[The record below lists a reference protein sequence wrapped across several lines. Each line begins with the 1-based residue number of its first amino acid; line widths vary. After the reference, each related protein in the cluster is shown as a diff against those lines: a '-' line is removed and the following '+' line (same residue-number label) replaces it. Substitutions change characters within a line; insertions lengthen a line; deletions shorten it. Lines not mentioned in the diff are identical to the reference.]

1 MRIHLVTLV
10 LCGLLTAIAP
20 SVASAARVNS
30 SADALAKADQEQT
43 PATKPTV
50 NLNTA
55 TVDQLTTLPGVGKRT
70 AELIIEYRTKS
81 GGFKKIEELMNVKGI
96 GEKTFLK
103 LKPLVSAPPKT
114 DKTGA

>member
-1 MRIHLVTLV
+1 MRIHLVSIV
-10 LCGLLTAIAP
+10 LCGVLTAMTPAIGFG
-20 SVASAARVNS
+20 ASIGL
-30 SADALAKADQEQT
+30 SAGALAKAEQEQ
-43 PATKPTV
+43 PAPKSTV

-55 TVDQLTTLPGVGKRT
+55 TIDQLTTLPGVGRKT

>member
-10 LCGLLTAIAP
+10 LCGVLTAMTPAAGFGAP
-20 SVASAARVNS
+20 LSAE
-30 SADALAKADQEQT
+30 ALATADQEQ
-43 PATKPTV
+43 PAAKSTV

-55 TVDQLTTLPGVGKRT
+55 TVDQLTTLPGVGRKT

-114 DKTGA
+114 DKPGA

>member
-1 MRIHLVTLV
+1 MRIHLVTLG
-10 LCGLLTAIAP
+10 LCGVLTAFAP
-20 SVASAARVNS
+20 
-30 SADALAKADQEQT
+30 ALAFSAPVDQEQA
-43 PATKPTV
+43 PASKPTV

-55 TVDQLTTLPGVGKRT
+55 TVDQLTTLPGVGRKT

>member
-1 MRIHLVTLV
+1 MRIHLVSLV
-10 LCGLLTAIAP
+10 LCGVLTATMPAIAFGAP
-20 SVASAARVNS
+20 
-30 SADALAKADQEQT
+30 LGQEQ
-43 PATKPTV
+43 PAPKSTV

-55 TVDQLTTLPGVGKRT
+55 TIDQLTTLPGVGRKT

>member
-1 MRIHLVTLV
+1 MRIHLVTLG
-10 LCGLLTAIAP
+10 LCGVLMAAAP
-20 SVASAARVNS
+20 T
-30 SADALAKADQEQT
+30 LAFGAHVGQEQV
-43 PATKPTV
+43 PASKPTV

-55 TVDQLTTLPGVGKRT
+55 TVDQLTTLPGVGRKT

-114 DKTGA
+114 DKTGV